1 MKRILRCILLI
12 AVAALTYVAVAQ
24 TGAPTPTSALQ
35 ILTPKNGETISNGFV
50 TVQYEL
56 ASPVS
61 AASTP
66 TFQLRLDNRDP
77 VQTTDTQY
85 TFTGVPAG
93 THTITVQVVD
103 ANNIPIPGVQNQV
116 QFTVQPQTRTAPTS
130 PSGQAKMAASTA
142 AQLRLAATN
151 PQNDSHSTAQQPA
164 NPSGTGDN
172 GLPKTGS
179 PLPLLSVIGMGVLVG
194 GIASALRTRS
204 RSSRAR

>member
-1 MKRILRCILLI
+1 MKRILRCMLFLAI
-12 AVAALTYVAVAQ
+12 AALTHVGVAQ
-24 TGAPTPTSALQ
+24 TGAPVPAPALQ
-35 ILTPKNGETISNGFV
+35 ILTPKNGETINNDFV
-50 TVQYEL
+50 MVQYEL

-66 TFQLRLDNRDP
+66 TFRLRLDNHDP

-93 THTITVQVVD
+93 THTISIQVVD
-103 ANNIPIPGVQNQV
+103 ANNTPIPGVQNQV
-116 QFTVQPQTRTAPTS
+116 QFTIQPQARTAPTS
-130 PSGQAKMAASTA
+130 PSGQPGMASTA
-142 AQLRLAATN
+142 ARLEPAALN
-151 PQNDSHSTAQQPA
+151 SQNDLRSTPKQPA
-164 NPSGTGDN
+164 NAPASGGN

-179 PLPLLSVIGMGVLVG
+179 SLPLLSVIGMGVLVG

>member
-1 MKRILRCILLI
+1 MNRILRCILLI
-12 AVAALTYVAVAQ
+12 AIAALTCVGVAQ
-24 TGAPTPTSALQ
+24 TGAPVPAPALQ
-35 ILTPKNGETISNGFV
+35 ILTPKNGETINNDFV

-56 ASPVS
+56 TSRVS

-77 VQTTDTQY
+77 VQITDTQY

-93 THTITVQVVD
+93 THTITVHVVD

-116 QFTVQPQTRTAPTS
+116 QFTVQPQGRTAS
-130 PSGQAKMAASTA
+130 PSGQPRMAASTA
-142 AQLRLAATN
+142 ARLELAALN
-151 PQNDSHSTAQQPA
+151 PQNDLHSTPPQPA
-164 NPSGTGDN
+164 NAPAGSDN

-179 PLPLLSVIGMGVLVG
+179 ALPLLSVIGMGVLVG

>member
-12 AVAALTYVAVAQ
+12 AIAALTYVAVAQ
-24 TGAPTPTSALQ
+24 TAAPTPTPALT
-35 ILTPKNGETISNGFV
+35 ILTPKNGETITNDFV

-66 TFQLRLDNRDP
+66 TFRLRLDNRDP
-77 VQTTDTQY
+77 VETTDTQY

-93 THTITVQVVD
+93 THTVTVQVVD
-103 ANNIPIPGVQNQV
+103 ANNTPIPGVQNQV
-116 QFTVQPQTRTAPTS
+116 QFTVQPQARTAPTS
-130 PSGQAKMAASTA
+130 PSRLAGMATSTA
-142 AQLRLAATN
+142 ARLELAALN
-151 PQNDSHSTAQQPA
+151 PQNDSQSTTQQPA
-164 NPSGTGDN
+164 NPPARGDN